1 MENTSMTSLAPHFES
16 ILDTLSDGVFISDAE
31 GTTLFVNKM
40 YETLTGLRQGEIR
53 GKNIR
58 TLVQQGIFDKVVN
71 PQIVETGKSA
81 THVQQLANGKRLV
94 LTGYPVFDD
103 KGQLCLVVTFAR
115 DITVLTQLQ
124 EEMTAQKKLIEQFH
138 DRLAFLA
145 REQTRELVPVF
156 ESREMKEVMSL
167 VERFA
172 SSDATVLILGE
183 SGTGKELFAQSIHNA
198 SPRASRPFVAV
209 NCGALPRNLVESELF
224 GYEDGA
230 FTGASRTGKPGKFE
244 LADGGTIFL
253 DELGEMPMDAQVS
266 LLRLLQNGEVTRI
279 GGKSSRTVSVRVI
292 AATNKNLEEAV
303 RQHTFREDL
312 YYRLNVFS
320 LSLPPLRSRMS
331 DIELLAEHFLL
342 KFAGSLGK
350 DVRGFTPGALALLRR
365 YQWPGNVRELEN
377 VMERLA
383 NIVRHPLVSEED
395 LPPQMVTVRQPASP
409 QGLLHSKE
417 AETILETLRQ
427 TGGNIRAAAALLG
440 VSRGGLYVKLRRLG
454 IDVASCRGG
463 EG

>member
-1 MENTSMTSLAPHFES
+1 MKRKILIVEDNISLSQMQKDWFAQAGYDVVTAMNEPIARSLIRKIQFDL
-16 ILDTLSDGVFISDAE
+16 ILSDVRLPEGDGISLLEWLRKERKDIPFIITTEYVSVPDVVRTIKLGAIDYLPKPVRKEHLLELAEDVFRPMVTVRKQE
-31 GTTLFVNKM
+31 KVLFH
-40 YETLTGLRQGEIR
+40 
-53 GKNIR
+53 R
-58 TLVQQGIFDKVVN
+58 TSPKILQ
-71 PQIVETGKSA
+71 VEK
-81 THVQQLANGKRLV
+81 LARLV
-94 LTGYPVFDD
+94 APSEMSVM
-103 KGQLCLVVTFAR
+103 
-115 DITVLTQLQ
+115 VLG
-124 EEMTAQKKLIEQFH
+124 AN
-138 DRLAFLA
+138 
-145 REQTRELVPVF
+145 
-156 ESREMKEVMSL
+156 
-167 VERFA
+167 
-172 SSDATVLILGE
+172 
-183 SGTGKELFAQSIHNA
+183 GTGKESVAQSIHLG
-198 SPRASRPFVAV
+198 SERREMPFVAV
-209 NCGALPRNLVESELF
+209 NCGALPRNLVQSELF

-312 YYRLNVFS
+312 YYRLNVFT
-320 LSLPPLRSRMS
+320 LVLPPLRSRMS

-365 YQWPGNVRELEN
+365 YQWPGNIRELEN

-454 IDVASCRGG
+454 IDVESCRGG

>member
-1 MENTSMTSLAPHFES
+1 M
-16 ILDTLSDGVFISDAE
+16 
-31 GTTLFVNKM
+31 
-40 YETLTGLRQGEIR
+40 
-53 GKNIR
+53 
-58 TLVQQGIFDKVVN
+58 
-71 PQIVETGKSA
+71 
-81 THVQQLANGKRLV
+81 
-94 LTGYPVFDD
+94 
-103 KGQLCLVVTFAR
+103 
-115 DITVLTQLQ
+115 
-124 EEMTAQKKLIEQFH
+124 
-138 DRLAFLA
+138 
-145 REQTRELVPVF
+145 
-156 ESREMKEVMSL
+156 
-167 VERFA
+167 
-172 SSDATVLILGE
+172 
-183 SGTGKELFAQSIHNA
+183 
-198 SPRASRPFVAV
+198 

>member
-1 MENTSMTSLAPHFES
+1 MSLTREAC
-16 ILDTLSDGVFISDAE
+16 V
-31 GTTLFVNKM
+31 
-40 YETLTGLRQGEIR
+40 
-53 GKNIR
+53 
-58 TLVQQGIFDKVVN
+58 
-71 PQIVETGKSA
+71 
-81 THVQQLANGKRLV
+81 V
-94 LTGYPVFDD
+94 LTFREARRMRGFAARVAGSKAVYTFDRILGD
-103 KGQLCLVVTFAR
+103 SPPLMEV
-115 DITVLTQLQ
+115 
-124 EEMTAQKKLIEQFH
+124 IEQ
-138 DRLAFLA
+138 AKTIA
-145 REQTRELVPVF
+145 RGNT
-156 ESREMKEVMSL
+156 
-167 VERFA
+167 
-172 SSDATVLILGE
+172 TVLILGE

-312 YYRLNVFS
+312 YYRLNVFT
-320 LSLPPLRSRMS
+320 LVLPPLRSRMS

-365 YQWPGNVRELEN
+365 YQWPGNIRELEN

-454 IDVASCRGG
+454 IDVESCRGG

>member
-1 MENTSMTSLAPHFES
+1 
-16 ILDTLSDGVFISDAE
+16 
-31 GTTLFVNKM
+31 
-40 YETLTGLRQGEIR
+40 
-53 GKNIR
+53 
-58 TLVQQGIFDKVVN
+58 
-71 PQIVETGKSA
+71 
-81 THVQQLANGKRLV
+81 
-94 LTGYPVFDD
+94 
-103 KGQLCLVVTFAR
+103 
-115 DITVLTQLQ
+115 
-124 EEMTAQKKLIEQFH
+124 
-138 DRLAFLA
+138 
-145 REQTRELVPVF
+145 
-156 ESREMKEVMSL
+156 
-167 VERFA
+167 
-172 SSDATVLILGE
+172 
-183 SGTGKELFAQSIHNA
+183 
-198 SPRASRPFVAV
+198 
-209 NCGALPRNLVESELF
+209 
-224 GYEDGA
+224 
-230 FTGASRTGKPGKFE
+230 
-244 LADGGTIFL
+244 
-253 DELGEMPMDAQVS
+253 MDAQVS

-312 YYRLNVFS
+312 YYRLNVFT
-320 LSLPPLRSRMS
+320 LVLPPLRSRMS

-365 YQWPGNVRELEN
+365 YQWPGNIRELAN

-454 IDVASCRGG
+454 IDVESCRGG

>member
-1 MENTSMTSLAPHFES
+1 MARTEKKIIAES
-16 ILDTLSDGVFISDAE
+16 PQMKKILQ
-31 GTTLFVNKM
+31 M
-40 YETLTGLRQGEIR
+40 
-53 GKNIR
+53 
-58 TLVQQGIFDKVVN
+58 
-71 PQIVETGKSA
+71 
-81 THVQQLANGKRLV
+81 
-94 LTGYPVFDD
+94 
-103 KGQLCLVVTFAR
+103 
-115 DITVLTQLQ
+115 
-124 EEMTAQKKLIEQFH
+124 IEYIK
-138 DRLAFLA
+138 D
-145 REQTRELVPVF
+145 VD
-156 ESREMKEVMSL
+156 
-167 VERFA
+167 
-172 SSDATVLILGE
+172 SSVLITGE
-183 SGTGKELFAQSIHNA
+183 SGTGKEVIFNYICQTSCRKDQTVIKI
-198 SPRASRPFVAV
+198 
-209 NCGALPRNLVESELF
+209 NCGAIPENLFESELF

-365 YQWPGNVRELEN
+365 YQWPGNIRELEN

-409 QGLLHSKE
+409 RGLLHSKE

-427 TGGNIRAAAALLG
+427 TGGNIRAAANLLG